1 MRKLSTIVVALA
13 LIPVLG
19 VGAQDVSG
27 VGALGSLGSLGS
39 LGALAS
45 LGSLGSLG
53 SMNLAGIDVAIQ
65 TAGRMG
71 LLQGADMSSHY
82 ERVIPRAPWNAQDPA
97 DSLYRLARR
106 AMADEN
112 YRRAAQ
118 LFGDLVRRYPES
130 DYAGDAL
137 YYRAYSLFQLGGE
150 RDLRDAIAAL
160 ERQGNDY
167 SDASTR
173 EDAKTLRTRIESLQA
188 RRGNA
193 NAAQAV
199 ATKASAL
206 GSERGCKSD
215 DDDMRLAALQGL
227 MQMDADQALPILRQV
242 LEKRGSCTES
252 LRKHAVFIVSQKHG
266 DEATS
271 LLLDA
276 ARSDPSEDV
285 RAEAIQWLGQVHSPR
300 AVAALD
306 SIAANATDDDILGKA
321 IFALSQSRDERSDAA
336 LRRIATDERKS
347 THARTQA
354 IFWFGQTHRDADD
367 MRFLRELFSRT
378 RDDEIQGSIIQAMAQ
393 AHTSE
398 AMRWLIDLARDRSLS
413 IEARKNALFWAGQSG
428 ADLRQLVGLYD
439 EMKGQTDI
447 QNQLIFVFSQRRD
460 REAIDKLMDIATN
473 DPDRDLRKQAIFWLG
488 QSHDPR
494 VQKFL
499 LDLINR

>member
-13 LIPVLG
+13 LMPALHAA
-19 VGAQDVSG
+19 AQDVSG
-27 VGALGSLGSLGS
+27 
-39 LGALAS
+39 LAS
-45 LGSLGSLG
+45 LGSLAG
-53 SMNLAGIDVAIQ
+53 LAPMTLARVDAAIQ
-65 TAGRMG
+65 TVTRMG
-71 LLQGADMSSHY
+71 LIGLPGVSAQH
-82 ERVIPRAPWNAQDPA
+82 ERLIPRAPWSAQDPA

-118 LFGDLVRRYPES
+118 LFGELVSRYAES

-137 YYRAYSLFQLGGE
+137 YYRAYSLFQLGSE

-160 ERQGNDY
+160 ERQRRDY

-173 EDAKTLRTRIESLQA
+173 EDAKTLRTRIETLQA
-188 RRGNA
+188 RHGNA
-193 NAAQAV
+193 DAAQKV
-199 ATKASAL
+199 AEKASEL
-206 GSERGCKSD
+206 GRQGGCPTD

-227 MQMDADQALPILRQV
+227 MQMDAEQALPILRQV

-252 LRKHAVFIVSQKHG
+252 LRKHAVFIVSQKRA
-266 DEATS
+266 DEATT
-271 LLLDA
+271 LLLDV
-276 ARSDPSEDV
+276 ARADPSEDV

-306 SIAANATDDDILGKA
+306 SIAANATDDEILGKA

-336 LRRIATDERKS
+336 LRRIAADERKS
-347 THARTQA
+347 SHARTQA

-367 MRFLRELFSRT
+367 MRFLRDLFSRS

-413 IEARKNALFWAGQSG
+413 IGARKNALFWAGQSG
-428 ADLRQLVGLYD
+428 ADLRQLIGLYD

-460 REAIDKLMDIATN
+460 RDAIDKLMDIATN